1 MLFDLQLVPGPAG
14 DPGPKGDPVS
24 EATVFLLG
32 FDSN

>member
-24 EATVFLLG
+24 EATVFILG